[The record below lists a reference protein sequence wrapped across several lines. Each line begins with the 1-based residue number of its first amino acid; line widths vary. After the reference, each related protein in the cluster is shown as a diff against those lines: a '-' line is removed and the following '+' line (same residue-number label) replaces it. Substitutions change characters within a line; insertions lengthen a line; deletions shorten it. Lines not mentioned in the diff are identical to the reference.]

1 MGYLFRKFCSFVFLY
16 AVVMFV
22 ASCTKAEFQEEDLYR
37 VQGVARR
44 ITASASIPQIADNTH
59 PDASLNV
66 VWHLDDTINI
76 NGTNVTINLIKN
88 NGIVAY
94 YYSSSLYANTVSGL
108 DHYWAV
114 FPYTLCGTY
123 NGALPTDF
131 ASIKSLA
138 VHLPDTQIVNAT
150 VNDALRGKAYM
161 AAHVAVESGT
171 DNVYFRLC
179 NLGALLELTLQPK
192 AGNASNRVDSI
203 VFSSSNAA
211 LAGEFAVSD
220 NLTDPTVTPTAG
232 TNKVVVKFD
241 NKGNRYIDITDGA
254 TLYVVLP
261 PLESNNLNMK
271 IYGAGGRYTEMNT
284 ASTTLLRSRYYSS
297 TISDIAF
304 DEQ

>member
-1 MGYLFRKFCSFVFLY
+1 MSFIFRKNSGFVLLF
-16 AVVMFV
+16 AVVIVF
-22 ASCTKAEFQEEDLYR
+22 ASCTKSEFQEEDLYR

-44 ITASASIPQIADNTH
+44 ITASASLPQIADNIH

-66 VWHLDDTINI
+66 VWHLDDTLNI

-94 YYSSSLYANTVSGL
+94 YYSSNLYANTADGF

-114 FPYTLCGTY
+114 YPHTLAGAY
-123 NGALPTDF
+123 NGVLPADF
-131 ASIKSLA
+131 TSIKSLA

-150 VNDALRGKAYM
+150 VNDELKGKTYM

-171 DNVYFRLC
+171 ENVYFRLC
-179 NLGALLELTLQPK
+179 NLGTLLELTLQPK

-232 TNKVVVKFD
+232 TNKVVVKFY

-261 PLESNNLNMK
+261 PLESNDLNMK

-304 DEQ
+304 EEQ